1 MKMPFMQT
9 FAWKIAEFFHVCR
22 TVSSKLN
29 NVLIFCYTILTQDK
43 HRIYTI
49 CRNIMNLWLIVKAF
63 SFSDTSEERFT
74 LLLTWFQ

>member
-22 TVSSKLN
+22 TASSKLN
-29 NVLIFCYTILTQDK
+29 NVLIFY
-43 HRIYTI
+43 RIYTI